1 MNVKLS
7 QLLGV
12 AALIVGVAFVA
23 LAYHASNSMLDQ
35 LTDKFT
41 GRYSDRTVWYFMVGI
56 AGAGVGA
63 YLLLAGRRT

>member
-1 MNVKLS
+1 MNVKLN